1 MKILTTAAVAVGLSV
16 SATAALAEVSGNVA
30 LATDYLFRGISQ
42 TSELPAIQGGF
53 DYEHE
58 SGFYAGVWG
67 SNVEFGDA
75 KVNMEIDVYAGF
87 GFAVS
92 EAVALDVGI
101 LHYQYPGDSGLNY
114 DFNEAYASIGL
125 FGATLGINY
134 SPEYFGDTDAY
145 FYYYGEYSLSVAES
159 VSIDAHIGYNQF
171 DSDEAFG
178 AFLALD
184 AASEDEGYIDY
195 SLGVAAEFQGIGLSL
210 AYVGSDIDDEE
221 CGGGSL
227 CEGRVVFGVSK
238 SL

>member
-1 MKILTTAAVAVGLSV
+1 MKIFTTAAVAAVLSIPT
-16 SATAALAEVSGNVA
+16 TAALAEVSGNVA
-30 LATDYLFRGISQ
+30 LTSDYTFRGISQ

-87 GFAVS
+87 GLAVS
-92 EAVALDVGI
+92 DDVALDIGI
-101 LHYQYPGDSGLNY
+101 VHYQYPGDAGLNY
-114 DFNEAYASIGL
+114 DFNEAYASIAL

-134 SPEYFGDTDAY
+134 SPEYFGETDAY
-145 FYYYGEYSLSVAES
+145 LYYYGEYSLSVAENF
-159 VSIDAHIGYNQF
+159 SIDAHIGYNQF
-171 DSDEAFG
+171 DGEEEFG
-178 AFLALD
+178 SFLALGG
-184 AASEDEGYIDY
+184 ASEEEGYIDY
-195 SLGVAAEFQGIGLSL
+195 SLGVAAEVQSIGLSL
-210 AYVGSDIDDEE
+210 AYVGSDIDDDE

-227 CEGRVVFGVSK
+227 CEGRVVFSVSK